1 MPTERPDPSG
11 VTGADPARSA
21 PIVDA
26 SAPAADAGAG
36 SVTRNVGKVSAAT
49 FLSRVLGLVRDQVF
63 AALFGAGTAADAFNM
78 AFRVPNLLRD
88 LFAEG
93 AMSASFVPTFTQ
105 WREKHGDEAAW
116 QLGRQLM
123 ATLLV
128 VLLVICALGWIFA
141 PQLLQL
147 LAGGFAAVP
156 GKLELTVTLTRI
168 MLPFL
173 PAVALAAAA
182 MGMLNARGVFF
193 LPAVAPALLNLGM
206 IVFGLALIPVCRAA
220 GWPVISAMAI
230 GVVLGGVLQFVCQL
244 PALAKLGFRFRL
256 ERPTWHPG
264 VRRVATLML
273 PATIGLAATQLN
285 IFVSQA
291 IAAGFREGSV
301 SWLQY
306 AFRLMQLPIGLFGV
320 AVATVSLPAL
330 SRAAAR
336 KDVPAVRS
344 TLSESVRLVLLLTV
358 PSALFLAVMAQPI
371 LALLFQHGR
380 FHAGDTVATADALVM
395 YCIGLP
401 AFAAVGIFTRA
412 FYALGDTRTPVRST
426 FVAVGVN
433 LVLNLLFVG
442 PLAGLGL
449 AHRGLALATSAT
461 AIMNLG
467 QLSWRLRQHL
477 GGIDARRMATSF
489 VRILAASAVTAA
501 LLAVGLAALGD
512 ITSRG
517 LLVRLAVVA
526 GGGVA
531 SLGVLLVAL
540 RVFRV
545 EELAMVGELVRSVRG
560 KFGGR

>member
-1 MPTERPDPSG
+1 MIDRTRPPSSDLG
-11 VTGADPARSA
+11 P
-21 PIVDA
+21 
-26 SAPAADAGAG
+26 PAAGPALVGDSAA

-49 FLSRVLGLVRDQVF
+49 FLSRVLGLLRDQVF

-105 WREKHGDEAAW
+105 WREREGDEAAW
-116 QLGRQLM
+116 ELGRQLM

-128 VLLVICALGWIFA
+128 VLLGLCALGWLFA
-141 PQLLQL
+141 PQLIGL
-147 LAGGFAAVP
+147 LAGGFRAVP

-220 GWPVISAMAI
+220 GLPIITAMAF
-230 GVVLGGVLQFVCQL
+230 GVLLGGVLQFACQL
-244 PALAKLGFRFRL
+244 PALHKLGFRLRPEL
-256 ERPTWHPG
+256 PTWHPG
-264 VRRVATLML
+264 VRRVAALML
-273 PATIGLAATQLN
+273 PATVGLAATQLN

-291 IAAGFREGSV
+291 IAASFREGSV

-320 AVATVSLPAL
+320 AVGTVSLPAL
-330 SRAAAR
+330 SRAAVR
-336 KDVPAVRS
+336 RDLPAVRA

-358 PSALFLAVMAQPI
+358 PSALFLAVMARPI

-380 FHAGDTVATADALVM
+380 FHAADTVATGDALVM
-395 YCIGLP
+395 YCVGLP
-401 AFAAVGIFTRA
+401 AFAAVGVFTRA
-412 FYALGDTRTPVRST
+412 FYALGDTRTPVRAT
-426 FVAVGVN
+426 FVAVAVN

-449 AHRGLALATSAT
+449 AHRGLALATSVT
-461 AIMNLG
+461 ALMNLA
-467 QLSWRLRQHL
+467 QLSLALRGRL
-477 GGIDARRMATSF
+477 GGIDGRRMSGSL
-489 VRILAASAVTAA
+489 VRILAASAATAA
-501 LLAVGLAALGD
+501 LLALALRVLGD
-512 ITSRG
+512 ITARG
-517 LLVRLAVVA
+517 VLFRAGVVA
-526 GGGVA
+526 GGGVL
-531 SLGVLLVAL
+531 SLGVLLLGLRLL
-540 RVFRV
+540 RVD
-545 EELAMVGELVRSVRG
+545 ELAMVAELGRSLRG
-560 KFGGR
+560 RFGRS

>member
-1 MPTERPDPSG
+1 MSEHESATPATPPEARPAPS
-11 VTGADPARSA
+11 T
-21 PIVDA
+21 
-26 SAPAADAGAG
+26 
-36 SVTRNVGKVSAAT
+36 SVTRNVGPVSAAT

-105 WREKHGDEAAW
+105 WREKEGDAAAW
-116 QLGRQLM
+116 ALGRQLM
-123 ATLLV
+123 STLLA
-128 VLLVICALGWIFA
+128 VLLGICALGWIFA
-141 PQLLQL
+141 PQLVGL

-173 PAVALAAAA
+173 PVVALAAAA

-193 LPAVAPALLNLGM
+193 LPALAPALLNLGM
-206 IVFGLALIPVCRAA
+206 VVFGLALIPVCRSA
-220 GWPVISAMAI
+220 GWPVITAMAL
-230 GVVLGGVLQFVCQL
+230 GVVLGGLLQFVVQL
-244 PALAKLGFRFRL
+244 PKLARLGFRFAL
-256 ERPTWHPG
+256 ELPTWHPG
-264 VRRVATLML
+264 VQRVASLML

-291 IAAGFREGSV
+291 IAASFREGSV

-330 SRAAAR
+330 SRAAVR
-336 KDVPAVRS
+336 QDLPAVRS
-344 TLSESVRLVLLLTV
+344 TLSESVRLVLLLTI

-380 FHAGDTVATADALVM
+380 FTAADTSATAGALVM
-395 YCIGLP
+395 YCVGLP

-412 FYALGDTRTPVRST
+412 FYAMGDTRTPVRST

-461 AIMNLG
+461 SLINLA
-467 QLSWRLRQHL
+467 QLAWLLRAKLSGIEGGRLLRSGL
-477 GGIDARRMATSF
+477 
-489 VRILAASAVTAA
+489 RILLASAIAA
-501 LLAVGLAALGD
+501 GVLLAGLTWIGD
-512 ITSRG
+512 ITTRG
-517 LLVRLAVVA
+517 LWVRLGVVA
-526 GGGVA
+526 GGG
-531 SLGVLLVAL
+531 GVGLVVLAGAL
-540 RVFRV
+540 AVLRV
-545 EELAMVGELVRSVRG
+545 EELAMLGVLSADGDCP
-560 KFGGR
+560 

>member
-1 MPTERPDPSG
+1 MSEHESATPATPPEARPAPS
-11 VTGADPARSA
+11 T
-21 PIVDA
+21 
-26 SAPAADAGAG
+26 
-36 SVTRNVGKVSAAT
+36 SVTRNVGPVSAAT

-105 WREKHGDEAAW
+105 WREKEGDAAAW
-116 QLGRQLM
+116 ALGRQLM
-123 ATLLV
+123 STLLA
-128 VLLVICALGWIFA
+128 VLLGICALGWIFA
-141 PQLLQL
+141 PQLVGL

-173 PAVALAAAA
+173 PVVALAAAA

-193 LPAVAPALLNLGM
+193 LPALAPALLNLGM
-206 IVFGLALIPVCRAA
+206 VVFGLALIPVCRSA
-220 GWPVISAMAI
+220 GWPVITAMAL
-230 GVVLGGVLQFVCQL
+230 GVVLGGLLQFVVQL
-244 PALAKLGFRFRL
+244 PKLARLGFRFAL
-256 ERPTWHPG
+256 ELPTWHPG
-264 VRRVATLML
+264 VQRVASLML

-291 IAAGFREGSV
+291 IAASFREGSV

-330 SRAAAR
+330 SRAAVR
-336 KDVPAVRS
+336 QDLPAVRS
-344 TLSESVRLVLLLTV
+344 TLSESVRLVLLLTI

-380 FHAGDTVATADALVM
+380 FTAADTSATAGALVM
-395 YCIGLP
+395 YCVGLP

-412 FYALGDTRTPVRST
+412 FYAMGDTRTPVRST

-461 AIMNLG
+461 SLINLA
-467 QLSWRLRQHL
+467 QLAWLLRAKLSGIEGGRLLRSGL
-477 GGIDARRMATSF
+477 
-489 VRILAASAVTAA
+489 RILLASAIAA
-501 LLAVGLAALGD
+501 GVLLAGLTWIGD
-512 ITSRG
+512 ITTRG
-517 LLVRLAVVA
+517 LWVRLGVVA
-526 GGGVA
+526 GGG
-531 SLGVLLVAL
+531 GVGLVVLAGAL
-540 RVFRV
+540 AVLRV
-545 EELAMVGELVRSVRG
+545 EELAMLGELGRS
-560 KFGGR
+560 FGGRFSRKR

>member
-1 MPTERPDPSG
+1 MPPDERGHLPAGSGEAVGTGSAPSG
-11 VTGADPARSA
+11 A
-21 PIVDA
+21 PD
-26 SAPAADAGAG
+26 APAVSPG

-49 FLSRVLGLVRDQVF
+49 FLSRVLGLLRDQVF

-93 AMSASFVPTFTQ
+93 AMSASFVPTFTH
-105 WREKHGDEAAW
+105 WREKHGDDAAW
-116 QLGRQLM
+116 ALGRQLM

-128 VLLVICALGWIFA
+128 VLIVLCALGWIFA
-141 PQLLQL
+141 PQLLHL
-147 LAGGFAAVP
+147 LAGGFGAVP

-193 LPAVAPALLNLGM
+193 LPALAPALLNLGM
-206 IVFGLALIPVCRAA
+206 IVFGLALLPVCRAF
-220 GWPVISAMAI
+220 GWPVITAMAL
-230 GVVLGGVLQFVCQL
+230 GVVLGGVLQFGCQL

-256 ERPTWHPG
+256 ELPRWHPG

-273 PATIGLAATQLN
+273 PATVGLAATQLN

-330 SRAAAR
+330 SRAAVR
-336 KDVPAVRS
+336 EDLPAVRA

-358 PSALFLAVMAQPI
+358 PSALFLAVMGRPI

-380 FHAGDTVATADALVM
+380 FHAADTVATADALVM
-395 YCIGLP
+395 YCVGLP

-412 FYALGDTRTPVRST
+412 FYALGDTRTPVRAT

-461 AIMNLG
+461 SIMNLA
-467 QLSWRLRQHL
+467 QLSWGLRARL
-477 GGIDARRMATSF
+477 GGIDGGRMARSL
-489 VRILAASAVTAA
+489 VRIVAASVVTAA
-501 LLAVGLAALGD
+501 LLAFALAALGD
-512 ITSRG
+512 ITARG
-517 LLVRLAVVA
+517 VLVRLGVVA
-526 GGGVA
+526 GGGVL
-531 SLGVLLVAL
+531 SLGVLLLAL
-540 RVFRV
+540 RVLRV
-545 EELAMVGELVRSVRG
+545 EELAMVQELARSIRG
-560 KFGGR
+560 RFSAK